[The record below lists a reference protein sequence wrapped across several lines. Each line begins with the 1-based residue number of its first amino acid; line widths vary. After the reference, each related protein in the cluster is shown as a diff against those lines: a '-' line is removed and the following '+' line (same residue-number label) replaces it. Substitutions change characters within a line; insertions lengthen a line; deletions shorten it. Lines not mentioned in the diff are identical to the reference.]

1 VILMGGHAHRI
12 LGLFEML
19 MTGNWSRL
27 ILCLIS
33 YTSKFQ
39 VVRVLIE
46 WSGRT
51 LSSNGQFDVS
61 SYYEALKGTRE
72 VTFP

>member
-1 VILMGGHAHRI
+1 MILMGGHAHRI

-19 MTGNWSRL
+19 MTGNWNRL